1 MYGDSHTPPR
11 RRLRYDRLYLARM
24 GPWLDTRIILLSLW
38 VVARRVLGRRSARRR
53 RAGAPQS
60 AARGPIR
67 LKR

>member
-1 MYGDSHTPPR
+1 MYGDSHTLPR

-24 GPWLDTRIILLSLW
+24 GPGLDRIILLSLW